1 MQGEHE
7 LEKVNEHRFGSEKLE
22 GANIISNGERAVISV
37 NDEELKGIIDQNPL
51 INQFLNT
58 MESNPNL
65 QLLVDSGA
73 LVQGLTNREVA
84 EHISN
89 SSNKNVIYFDTERD
103 QLMCITTDHGITS
116 MPDLID
122 LVKSGKIDKSS
133 IKAFFDQARATGTD
147 IMKVLLDDAEI
158 MLTAS
163 TGMEKK

>member
-1 MQGEHE
+1 M
-7 LEKVNEHRFGSEKLE
+7 
-22 GANIISNGERAVISV
+22 
-37 NDEELKGIIDQNPL
+37 
-51 INQFLNT
+51 
-58 MESNPNL
+58 
-65 QLLVDSGA
+65 
-73 LVQGLTNREVA
+73 
-84 EHISN
+84 
-89 SSNKNVIYFDTERD
+89 IYFDTERD

-163 TGMEKK
+163 TGMEKNELIQGFGRLRGKVEPCIW